1 MLTVQELRY
10 RISATDT
17 GFRQTMQ
24 GATNTLR
31 RFGEAAQ
38 RGITTLRNW
47 SLAASA
53 AGTAITL
60 AFRRINDETVKT
72 AVTIDDLNAKT
83 GISRQRLQ
91 ELGYAAEQSSA
102 DLETLGAGLTR
113 MTRRTAEA
121 AAGNEAYAASYRRL
135 GIEIRDADGRIR
147 DTGDLFLELIERL
160 EQLPDVG
167 ERSRIAFN
175 LLGDSGYALLP
186 MLSQGREEI
195 ERLMAEANELSRVIS
210 DRHIRAFTMYDAAVG
225 RFRSTMRGVRAELA
239 VAVVPIFNQVTQRM
253 ETGTRAV
260 VGWIQENRQLV
271 SQLIIMGSLLTS
283 LALGIGLVA
292 TGFTVAGRVVG
303 VVTGVLSFLFSPLG
317 LITAAIITLAAAW
330 HENWFDIQ
338 DVTSRAVQN
347 IRAWLDSL
355 KKWWNE
361 SDLAR
366 QIRESWAKVKQIWES
381 DQFTLGEKVIETAK
395 VVVNAVVDVARI
407 AWEGG
412 KDLVARVW
420 EWIKKQL
427 GVDVDHEVGASTA
440 EIVIGEIS
448 AVLNALIELVFG
460 TPIQGLRKQ
469 FSEWVESQD
478 WTAIMAGIGTTLI
491 LAVSALKWAGLTAS
505 VIASA
510 FESAWLAAKIG
521 FIGATETLT
530 LGLTLGGLTLALTL
544 IWFSFSEETK
554 QSIRAEVGKL
564 RDRIIETWVENPLR
578 LPIEIFIAVPETLR
592 NLAEIV
598 ADELYKDAPKLTPE
612 QRLAVRESGQLFRE
626 GAIAFLRGPAAFWEF
641 LQERRE
647 TSREKRIAEDIS
659 EVIDAVIQGHPH
671 LADFRDVL
679 TEVAE
684 GFVEIAE
691 LKGSPLT
698 MGELAEL
705 MALVLSESSTVL
717 DDIEAMQNPA
727 RVTAAGFEELS
738 RQGVELM
745 NTTEGLARNLEA
757 ALELFRLYKQ
767 ELGDPGSAAGAFLFP
782 SFARRGEWD
791 RPFAGAGDV
800 TGVTAGMKRER
811 YLEILQGIYEGGRTI
826 GVTWAEGLRSSI
838 PVAEAAADEIAGS
851 VADYLIGQSPPP
863 KGELS
868 NVDDPKVGETWI
880 QAIARE
886 IEEAGG
892 DLEAAIKII
901 ADRMWTAMIGFLEER
916 WPRAAEFLQNLLEG
930 GELDEVLE
938 SLDQRLKKLDQQFQ
952 ELSDESIQWTNG
964 LVKGISDAI
973 AYGRDLSS
981 VFDNFLAMLAS
992 RFLQTRVFG
1001 PLLAGWF
1008 PGVLSGLPV
1017 FHAGGLV
1024 LGGAGALVMHNGGV
1038 VPGLRS
1044 DEVPAILQIGERVL
1058 SRAQN
1063 DRFERLLD
1071 EWDRNRSE
1079 PQEVIN
1085 YYHINAVDSKSF
1097 ADLVARNPEAVKAV
1111 VIQDVATNGELRK
1124 VIRAVTRGG

>member
-17 GFRQTMQ
+17 GFRQVMTNAVQTVQTYHQRVQEGTRVMRNWGLAATAMGSAVFYAMKRIVDSTGQAASSVRDVSQQIGVTVESLQRLRFAAQENGLAMQ
-24 GATNTLR
+24 QFDAAMRAFVR
-31 RFGEAAQ
+31 RSAEAARGNQ
-38 RGITTLRNW
+38 AFLSAFERIGITQEEVQAQLHDTEELF
-47 SLAASA
+47 LTFAE
-53 AGTAITL
+53 AISKLPT
-60 AFRRINDETVKT
+60 T
-72 AVTIDDLNAKT
+72 
-83 GISRQRLQ
+83 
-91 ELGYAAEQSSA
+91 AEQSA
-102 DLETLGAGLTR
+102 VA
-113 MTRRTAEA
+113 MA
-121 AAGNEAYAASYRRL
+121 
-135 GIEIRDADGRIR
+135 
-147 DTGDLFLELIERL
+147 
-160 EQLPDVG
+160 
-167 ERSRIAFN
+167 
-175 LLGDSGYALLP
+175 LLGDVGRQMVP
-186 MLSQGREEI
+186 MLAGGRQEI
-195 ERLMAEANELSRVIS
+195 ERLMRDAEELGIVL
-210 DRHIRAFTMYDAAVG
+210 DRDNIERFAEYDAAVQ
-225 RFRSTMRGVRAELA
+225 RFRAGLSGLRMQVATTVLPIFEQLARGAERNIRGVVSWVRENRDLIAQGAVLAATFTALATGLGAVALGASLGVRAL
-239 VAVVPIFNQVTQRM
+239 
-253 ETGTRAV
+253 G
-260 VGWIQENRQLV
+260 
-271 SQLIIMGSLLTS
+271 LLTT
-283 LALGIGLVA
+283 AI
-292 TGFTVAGRVVG
+292 
-303 VVTGVLSFLFSPLG
+303 SFLMSPLG
-317 LITAAIITLAAAW
+317 LLITLAGLLAVAW
-330 HENWFDIQ
+330 AEDWGEIRTTTEN
-338 DVTSRAVQN
+338 AVN
-347 IRAWLDSL
+347 FIRNQWDRLA
-355 KKWWNE
+355 KWWDE
-361 SDLAR
+361 SDLAQ
-366 QIRESWAKVKQIWES
+366 QIRESWAKVEQIWES

-460 TPIQGLRKQ
+460 TSVQELRQQ

-782 SFARRGEWD
+782 TFARRGEWD
-791 RPFAGAGDV
+791 RPFSGPGDV
-800 TGVTAGMKRER
+800 SGITAGMKRDR

-992 RFLQTRVFG
+992 RVLETRVFG

-1017 FHAGGLV
+1017 FHSGGLV
-1024 LGGAGALVMHNGGV
+1024 LGGAGALVLHDGGIV
-1038 VPGLRS
+1038 SGLRS
-1044 DEVPAILQIGERVL
+1044 DEVPAILQVGERVL